1 MYLYSSLQGLLSW
14 NPMMS
19 FDNLEGNSALNKKKF
34 MIDVLQSAVTKLY
47 NLICSQTFQI
57 APLVGDN
64 FLPFSNILRI
74 L

>member
-34 MIDVLQSAVTKLY
+34 MVDILQSAVTKLY
-47 NLICSQTFQI
+47 KSRLL
-57 APLVGDN
+57 PN
-64 FLPFSNILRI
+64 FPNDSSGGW
-74 L
+74 